1 MDLEMFKLL
10 AAVLIFVAALMGA
23 ILAKRW
29 SRQDEAGPSLSVAN
43 CFAGGVFLAAGL
55 IHVLPDAQGQLASVF
70 PAMDYP
76 LFGLLATASVALMVM
91 IDQWGHSRVSHDPA
105 HRTGI
110 SAAVLFLVLSI
121 HSVITGFALG
131 IEGQGVA
138 AMALLIAVLA
148 HKGTAT
154 FALALKVAPVSE
166 NDRRFYQRMIGFALT
181 TPVGVLMGFLAL
193 KHLSGQSGA
202 LMEGVFDA
210 LAAGTFVYVAL
221 FEILPNEFK
230 KGGAVMAKS
239 FAVVAGAGLMALV
252 AIWT

>member
-1 MDLEMFKLL
+1 MDLMVFKLL
-10 AAVLIFVAALMGA
+10 AAVLILAVALVGA
-23 ILAKRW
+23 VIAKRW
-29 SRQDEAGPSLSVAN
+29 RGQESDGAGLSVAN

-70 PAMDYP
+70 PDMDYP
-76 LFGLLATASVALMVM
+76 LFGLLATASVAVMIM
-91 IDQWGHSRVSHDPA
+91 IDQWGHRRAAHDA
-105 HRTGI
+105 TQASGI

-131 IEGQGVA
+131 IEGQGMA
-138 AMALLIAVLA
+138 ATALLVAVLA

-154 FALALKVAPVSE
+154 FALALKVAPVCDG
-166 NDRRFYQRMIGFALT
+166 DRVFYQRMIGFALT
-181 TPVGVLMGFLAL
+181 TPVGILVGALLL
-193 KHLSGQSGA
+193 KHLSGNTGA

-221 FEILPNEFK
+221 FEILGNEFK
-230 KGGAVMAKS
+230 KDDQLMAKS
-239 FAVVAGAGLMALV
+239 LAVTAGAGMMALV